1 MASSERVAIVTG
13 TSLYTRLGTDEDLSR
28 VFHETLAKELGDG
41 AKFLSEMFQ
50 KVWEKWGRINALCAN
65 VGIVDRNSIYIFGH
79 CDSDKEPD
87 LSCTHVDCKGI
98 VNKISWEKIVMTVSI
113 AALYLHESYLK
124 SDGANAAV
132 LNLVRPTTHVL
143 KIKETITNEVLPGIV
158 HRNIIAQ
165 MMVDAISL
173 ECMTPISTIITAYN
187 KFLDDGSLCG
197 KAVQRSGEKLFSWR
211 SPIMCTETSPSE

>member
-1 MASSERVAIVTG
+1 MFLWFLDR
-13 TSLYTRLGTDEDLSR
+13 
-28 VFHETLAKELGDG
+28 ELIE
-41 AKFLSEMFQ
+41 LQ
-50 KVWEKWGRINALCAN
+50 
-65 VGIVDRNSIYIFGH
+65 
-79 CDSDKEPD
+79 
-87 LSCTHVDCKGI
+87 
-98 VNKISWEKIVMTVSI
+98 
-113 AALYLHESYLK
+113 
-124 SDGANAAV
+124 V

-143 KIKETITNEVLPGIV
+143 KIVSTSKQLSERDTNTAQKETITNEVLPGIV